1 MNDAERFYKI
11 LRNVMLSDHYAL
23 VVDGVASRV
32 YEHGESGTMNIGIG
46 EPVCEDIRVAGCHD
60 FVWANDYIGCYDA
73 LGKFHDIELI
83 KYVKLSELLH

>member
-1 MNDAERFYKI
+1 MNDNFSKI

-32 YEHGESGTMNIGIG
+32 YEHSKTERMIIGVG
-46 EPVCEDIRVAGCHD
+46 EPVCEDFEVAGCHD

-73 LGKFHDIELI
+73 RGKWHDIELI
-83 KYVKLSELLH
+83 KYVKLSELLG